1 MTSFLANACAVT
13 WALTQQVC
21 HSQGCKTE
29 SSDVGGGDKYIPV
42 KWLATSP
49 WKS

>member
-1 MTSFLANACAVT
+1 MTIFLANAYAVT
-13 WALTQQVC
+13 WVLTQLAC
-21 HSQGCKTE
+21 HSQGCETE
-29 SSDVGGGDKYIPV
+29 SSDVGGGDEYIPV